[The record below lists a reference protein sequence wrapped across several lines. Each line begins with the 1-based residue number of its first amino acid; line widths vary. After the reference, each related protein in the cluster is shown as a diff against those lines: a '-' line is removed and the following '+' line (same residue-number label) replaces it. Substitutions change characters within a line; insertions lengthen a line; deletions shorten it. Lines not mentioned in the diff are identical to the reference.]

1 MKVFATLA
9 TILGVSSA
17 SPLLGNFGRHN
28 DFRSMAGR
36 HMPGRQMSDRQM
48 SDMDMSGR
56 QMSTMSGHQYSG
68 MDQMQGRQDMHQMFD
83 PTVSQGKSKGKPKG
97 PKGKGNF
104 LPADNMRMYDNV
116 NGMSGRQY
124 SDRHMFEMGN
134 NNRQMSQMELSGRQ
148 YTRQQTYN
156 NQKQGV
162 EQGVDQ
168 YYKQDDF
175 GNYAYGYAN
184 GNSEKFEVGNPQSGV
199 KGHYTYVDSNG
210 LNQKV
215 EYVADDEGFRIVG
228 KDEKVDDRQTYGRN
242 MAQSDVRRMSGM
254 RMGNQQHN
262 RFTRSAIEPQVMRSQ
277 MTSYMVD
284 FPSLV
289 DDDLLQVERSMYR
302 NGMSLNN
309 NRMRFDNVMSDRQ
322 MYDTRD
328 MFRVDGTNRN
338 MYDNVMGNQQMS
350 ERPIIA
356 QASYPIRPFNPIFG
370 NKGGQGGQDRTG
382 VVEKFPFYND
392 LGNQQMS
399 ERQMF
404 NPIFGKDNGTNGNGH
419 YGTQQISDRQMYAG
433 GNRFFPST
441 FGLGLY
447 SLDGMNMDHMRIND
461 GVLGEQSTLSQ
472 RMEIERIPENTM
484 VSYKRF

>member
-1 MKVFATLA
+1 
-9 TILGVSSA
+9 
-17 SPLLGNFGRHN
+17 
-28 DFRSMAGR
+28 
-36 HMPGRQMSDRQM
+36 
-48 SDMDMSGR
+48 MDMSGR

-83 PTVSQGKSKGKPKG
+83 PTVSQ
-97 PKGKGNF
+97 
-104 LPADNMRMYDNV
+104 DNMRMYDNV

-168 YYKQDDF
+168 YYEQDDF

-254 RMGNQQHN
+254 RMGNQ
-262 RFTRSAIEPQVMRSQ
+262 
-277 MTSYMVD
+277 
-284 FPSLV
+284 
-289 DDDLLQVERSMYR
+289 
-302 NGMSLNN
+302 
-309 NRMRFDNVMSDRQ
+309 
-322 MYDTRD
+322 
-328 MFRVDGTNRN
+328 
-338 MYDNVMGNQQMS
+338 
-350 ERPIIA
+350 
-356 QASYPIRPFNPIFG
+356 
-370 NKGGQGGQDRTG
+370 
-382 VVEKFPFYND
+382 
-392 LGNQQMS
+392 
-399 ERQMF
+399 
-404 NPIFGKDNGTNGNGH
+404 
-419 YGTQQISDRQMYAG
+419 
-433 GNRFFPST
+433 
-441 FGLGLY
+441 
-447 SLDGMNMDHMRIND
+447 
-461 GVLGEQSTLSQ
+461 
-472 RMEIERIPENTM
+472 
-484 VSYKRF
+484 

>member
-1 MKVFATLA
+1 M
-9 TILGVSSA
+9 G
-17 SPLLGNFGRHN
+17 
-28 DFRSMAGR
+28 
-36 HMPGRQMSDRQM
+36 
-48 SDMDMSGR
+48 
-56 QMSTMSGHQYSG
+56 
-68 MDQMQGRQDMHQMFD
+68 
-83 PTVSQGKSKGKPKG
+83 
-97 PKGKGNF
+97 
-104 LPADNMRMYDNV
+104 
-116 NGMSGRQY
+116 Y

-228 KDEKVDDRQTYGRN
+228 KDEKVDDRQMYSRN
-242 MAQSDVRRMSGM
+242 MAERQMSGM

-284 FPSLV
+284 FPSFV

-350 ERPIIA
+350 ER
-356 QASYPIRPFNPIFG
+356 
-370 NKGGQGGQDRTG
+370 
-382 VVEKFPFYND
+382 
-392 LGNQQMS
+392 
-399 ERQMF
+399 QMF

-447 SLDGMNMDHMRIND
+447 SLDDMNMDHMRIND